1 MHPKSKDR
9 KGNAKLI
16 ADAKKDLR
24 DAKVGPS
31 GQRFRRS
38 KYGEKLAALR
48 ARMLA
53 AKDSE
58 EE

>member
-16 ADAKKDLR
+16 ADSKKDLR
-24 DAKVGPS
+24 DAKAGP
-31 GQRFRRS
+31 GGARFRRS
-38 KYGEKLAALR
+38 KYGAKLAALR
-48 ARMLA
+48 AKKLGLTS
-53 AKDSE
+53 DE